1 MASNLKV
8 WLMVSFILL
17 PLVFGVPQVPCL
29 FILGDSLFDNGN
41 NNDLVT
47 EAKANYPPYG
57 IDFPQGPTGRFS
69 NGKNMAD
76 FIAEFLGFGKPIP
89 PFASTTA
96 TDDQEILMG
105 VNYASG
111 AAGIRDETGHQLG
124 DRISLKR
131 QLLNH
136 QTIVSRIA
144 FGLGSKEAAADYLSK
159 CIYLVNIGSND
170 YINNYLMPQN
180 YATSALYSPDQY
192 ADVLNQ
198 QYSKLLKI
206 LYNEG
211 ARKIALFGLG
221 LIGCIPAEIANYGA
235 NGCVDTVNK
244 DVQLF
249 NNGLD
254 SLVND
259 LNHDLADAQ
268 FIYINVTEIS
278 SGDPSVFGITVT
290 NAPCCI
296 VSTTIAKGQCAPNL
310 VPCDNR
316 SKYAFYDGF
325 HPTQSAGE
333 LLAAGAYT
341 YLPPLIL

>member
-1 MASNLKV
+1 MACNLKV

-29 FILGDSLFDNGN
+29 FFMGDSLFDNGN
-41 NNDLVT
+41 NNNLVT

-76 FIAEFLGFGKPIP
+76 FLAEYLGFGKPIP
-89 PFASTTA
+89 PFASTA
-96 TDDQEILMG
+96 TDDQEILKG

-111 AAGIRDETGHQLG
+111 AAGIRDETGYQL
-124 DRISLKR
+124 
-131 QLLNH
+131 
-136 QTIVSRIA
+136 
-144 FGLGSKEAAADYLSK
+144 
-159 CIYLVNIGSND
+159 
-170 YINNYLMPQN
+170 
-180 YATSALYSPDQY
+180 
-192 ADVLNQ
+192 
-198 QYSKLLKI
+198 I
-206 LYNEG
+206 LYNKG

-254 SLVND
+254 LLVND
-259 LNHDLADAQ
+259 LNRDLPDAR

-296 VSTTIAKGQCAPNL
+296 VSTTIARGQCAPNL

-316 SKYAFYDGF
+316 SMYAFYDGF

-333 LLAAGAYT
+333 LLAAGAYA
-341 YLPPLIL
+341 YLPPLLL